1 MFTNG
6 RRRRNAVCPG
16 CGSGRLK
23 RPNGMRRNSDDELRE
38 LERAF
43 RRTGA
48 ADDAVRLARALIRH
62 GRDRVDTTAF
72 MRSCGV
78 APVEAHEMVA
88 EATGVPLV
96 EWKLIN
102 YGVTGDEESGW
113 DINDLHYTGDKISLP
128 ADATYSEVRE
138 ALVDEGAIRRDL
150 EVDSEA
156 SSETNVVFRQ
166 PSDQRPAGALE
177 RTIRRNP
184 GDEPPVHV
192 RPDGT
197 TTCCNA
203 YSTISADDQV
213 EYCKKCYRAVEGY
226 LDEAVFAL
234 PTRVDVAAGH
244 LRCETCSRATGTET
258 RHPMGFKCRR
268 RGGAQEN
275 PPLADRDDH
284 RYRYV
289 ANCVHAAAED
299 ISAMVE
305 SAREITRP
313 YFVRK
318 LAPGE
323 WVEIQKTLG
332 YGPSFP
338 ITGDRTI
345 SYYRSMFRGQPA
357 VFLEWSAIE
366 YVFTLDGKLGPSA
379 GRDRD
384 ALDMRPRSGERGR
397 RRSL

>member
-1 MFTNG
+1 MNERG
-6 RRRRNAVCPG
+6 KNRRRRN
-16 CGSGRLK
+16 
-23 RPNGMRRNSDDELRE
+23 SDEELRE

-43 RRTGA
+43 RSTGA
-48 ADDAVRLARALIRH
+48 ADAAVRLARALLRS
-62 GRDRVDTTAF
+62 GLDRVDTTAF
-72 MRSCGV
+72 MRRCGV

-88 EATGVPLV
+88 EAAGVPLV

-102 YGVTGDEESGW
+102 YGVTGDEEGGW
-113 DINDLHYTGDKISLP
+113 EINDIHYTGETIQLP
-128 ADATYSEVRE
+128 ADATYSEVHS
-138 ALVDEGAIRRDL
+138 ALADEKIIRSDL
-150 EVDSEA
+150 EVDAES
-156 SSETNVVFRQ
+156 SSETNVVFRR

-177 RTIRRNP
+177 R
-184 GDEPPVHV
+184 
-192 RPDGT
+192 
-197 TTCCNA
+197 A
-203 YSTISADDQV
+203 
-213 EYCKKCYRAVEGY
+213 
-226 LDEAVFAL
+226 
-234 PTRVDVAAGH
+234 
-244 LRCETCSRATGTET
+244 SRG
-258 RHPMGFKCRR
+258 
-268 RGGAQEN
+268 N

-323 WVEIQKTLG
+323 WAEIQRTLG
-332 YGPSFP
+332 YGRSFP

-397 RRSL
+397 RSL